1 MHAVILAAGRGSRM
15 GDATDQVPKAFL
27 EIDGRTLYDRQ
38 CAVLRERVDDVTV
51 VLGYRYDEVVDRT
64 GSANVI
70 HLERWDE
77 FENAESLRLALSIID
92 DDVFVLNG
100 DIVVTPDAVGRL
112 VDRFEALAG
121 AFNVVGCLPGVQDE
135 HTAIRCDDA
144 GTVVDYGMIPGYRHT
159 GMGIVS
165 KRHQKDALEV
175 LSNNRDEWYPAVYP
189 ETPTRRVVIPE
200 SRHLEI
206 NRPSDLEAAR
216 DRLPLES
223 PHGQDLTR

>member
-15 GDATDQVPKAFL
+15 GDATDHVPKTFL

-51 VLGYRYDEVVDRT
+51 VLGYRSEEVADRT
-64 GSANVI
+64 GSANVVY
-70 HLERWDE
+70 LDRWDE
-77 FENAESLRLALSIID
+77 FENAESLRLALSVID

-112 VDRFEALAG
+112 VDRFEEFDG

-135 HTAIRCDDA
+135 HTAIRCDDD
-144 GTVVDYGMIPGYRHT
+144 GTVVDYGMISGYRHA

-165 KRHQKDALEV
+165 RRHREDAIDL
-175 LSNNRDEWYPAVYP
+175 LADNRTEWYPIVYP
-189 ETPTRRVVIPE
+189 ETPTKRVVIPE

-206 NRPSDLEAAR
+206 NRPDDLAAAR

-223 PHGQDLTR
+223 AHGQDATR